1 MTIQEYSELA
11 KRTDAP
17 MGDTYPNLHAVHM
30 VMGISTEAGE
40 LVDVYKKSLAYGK
53 PIDVANEKE
62 EIGDLMW
69 YIANHCTN
77 RGFDL
82 SEIMATNI
90 AKLQARYPEKFT
102 SENAITRDLSK
113 EREILEK

>member
-1 MTIQEYSELA
+1 MDLQIYQQQA

-17 MGDTYPNLHAVHM
+17 LSDGYSRLHAVHM
-30 VMGISTEAGE
+30 CMGIVTEAGE
-40 LVDVYKKSLAYGK
+40 LLDIYKKNLAYNK

-82 SEIMATNI
+82 NEILATNI
-90 AKLQARYPEKFT
+90 AKLKARFPHKFT
-102 SENAITRDLSK
+102 EEKAQNRDLAA
-113 EREILEK
+113 ERQILER